1 MPWLMKAE
9 PDSRVVKGKDVKVC
23 PLISWVIRKIV
34 VDSSSRSTIS
44 KRLGKSV
51 FQSDANRSDGIEYH
65 LGMVCFL
72 SFKLSHLTSG
82 VRSHEAKKIMKEK
95 MKLGDKVTSA
105 VVVSADG
112 TDE

>member
-1 MPWLMKAE
+1 MVYLPY
-9 PDSRVVKGKDVKVC
+9 S
-23 PLISWVIRKIV
+23 
-34 VDSSSRSTIS
+34 
-44 KRLGKSV
+44 
-51 FQSDANRSDGIEYH
+51 QS
-65 LGMVCFL
+65 
-72 SFKLSHLTSG
+72 SHLTSG

>member
-1 MPWLMKAE
+1 VGKQSNE
-9 PDSRVVKGKDVKVC
+9 KGH
-23 PLISWVIRKIV
+23 R
-34 VDSSSRSTIS
+34 
-44 KRLGKSV
+44 
-51 FQSDANRSDGIEYH
+51 
-65 LGMVCFL
+65 LGMVYSL

-112 TDE
+112 VDE